1 MINISAPFRNSPF
14 LKIFCLFLN
23 RKTFQK
29 IVHRLFLLLLPALCA
44 LSISTF
50 SISSPSFQPSLL
62 SSFTLPILMLL
73 CLKQYSSSASLL
85 WMFSVSS
92 MWSLVY
98 FRLSSTFVTFPLST
112 WMFCLT
118 FETLSSRTFSVNLI
132 LFFRLLISSISFPI
146 LKISKFV
153 VCSLYHKLLTLYTSE
168 LWKKDEI
175 MD

>member
-1 MINISAPFRNSPF
+1 MINISAPFRNPPF

-29 IVHRLFLLLLPALCA
+29 IVQRLFLLLLPALCA
-44 LSISTF
+44 RSISTF
-50 SISSPSFQPSLL
+50 SMSSLSFQPSLL

-73 CLKQYSSSASLL
+73 CLKRCFSSASLL
-85 WMFSVSS
+85 WMFSVYC

-98 FRLSSTFVTFPLST
+98 FRLSSTFVTFPLSPR
-112 WMFCLT
+112 MFCLT
-118 FETLSSRTFSVNLI
+118 FETLSSRKFSVNWI
-132 LFFRLLISSISFPI
+132 LFFRLLISSISFLV